1 MVIALLA
8 TTAAASL
15 LGACGQTGGGLSS
28 RGPGEVQ
35 MTAAEAAEE
44 TSQSAVTYAKNPRD
58 SDAALGYAKSLR
70 AIGNKQRALDVLQT
84 AYRADPAPAT

>member
-8 TTAAASL
+8 TTAATSL
-15 LGACGQTGGGLSS
+15 LGACGQTGGGLFS

-35 MTAAEAAEE
+35 MTAAEAAEA
-44 TSQSAVTYAKNPRD
+44 TSQWAVTYAKNPRD
-58 SDAALGYAKSLR
+58 PDAALR
-70 AIGNKQRALDVLQT
+70 AIGNKKRALDVLQT